1 MTDVRGKKHPDT
13 DTYELKSPK
22 TGFYHTPVSFIQK
35 NGQVTSVIIG
45 FDGSGA

>member
-22 TGFYHTPVSFIQK
+22 QVLPYPVSFIQK
-35 NGQVTSVIIG
+35 MDKSLQ
-45 FDGSGA
+45 